1 MGSSGQDSVWA
12 GTFQGFLNLSNITT
26 LDWGRGRAGIRKIWQ
41 TLFRDSREVPTDPG
55 VGAGQE

>member
-26 LDWGRGRAGIRKIWQ
+26 LDGAGISKIWQ

-55 VGAGQE
+55 VGAGRE